1 MSMNEEVT
9 MNEPQQAVPQAE
21 VKVKPLSDNP
31 VLAFF
36 QKIWRWWLGVWYGFA
51 DKHPKGSS
59 IIYKVFFF
67 VVFSYGVTIWQYLVM
82 TFLPLAMKGLGTEPW
97 GWPNVPLF
105 EGSEAFIIF
114 GDSRG
119 LGYWLAFEIAVF
131 TAQCINFPLQR
142 NITYKSKGNPW
153 FQAMWYFIGWI
164 GVSIL
169 TGALWGLCNV
179 FIQAWGW
186 PDAVAGLVQTFITG
200 GVSMIIFF
208 FIFLVIFPDQQKMAA
223 KAEKKVEEL
232 KVRGASAEEIA
243 AAEAKAVVFRE
254 KAKLDT
260 ARKEEITARSTANAK
275 AVSWEASCKLLEKMK
290 AEGKP
295 EEELT
300 AQEQIVSEKYQ
311 IALEAAVKRDE
322 AIAANQTAIREV
334 EEARAARAVRAA

>member
-1 MSMNEEVT
+1 MSMNEEA
-9 MNEPQQAVPQAE
+9 MNVPQESAAPQAE
-21 VKVKPLSDNP
+21 VRVKPLSDNP

-59 IIYKVFFF
+59 ILYKVFFF
-67 VVFSYGVTIWQYLVM
+67 VVFSYGVTIWQYIVM
-82 TFLPLAMKGLGTEPW
+82 TFLPLAMTGLGTEPW

-105 EGSEAFIIF
+105 EGSETFIIF

-119 LGYWLAFEIAVF
+119 LGYWIAFEIAVF

-153 FQAMWYFIGWI
+153 FQAMWYFIGWV

-223 KAEKKVEEL
+223 NAEKKLEAL
-232 KVRGASAEEIA
+232 KARGASAEEIA
-243 AAEAKAVVFRE
+243 AAEEKAVVLRE
-254 KAKLDT
+254 KANLDA

-275 AVSWEASCKLLEKMK
+275 AVAWEASKNMLEKMK
-290 AEGKP
+290 AEGKS
-295 EEELT
+295 EEELA
-300 AQEQIVSEKYQ
+300 AQEKIVDEKYRQ
-311 IALEAAVKRDE
+311 ALEAAVKRDE
-322 AIAANQTAIREV
+322 SIAANDAAIKEV
-334 EEARAARAVRAA
+334 EAARAARAA